1 VAYEN
6 ARHASHA
13 IGATE
18 FLVESMTRKLCVRQE
33 MDLGEHDAADGGDED
48 IGISVKKTDIVDWLE
63 DR

>member
-33 MDLGEHDAADGGDED
+33 HDAADGGDED
-48 IGISVKKTDIVDWLE
+48 IGISVKKTDIIDWLE